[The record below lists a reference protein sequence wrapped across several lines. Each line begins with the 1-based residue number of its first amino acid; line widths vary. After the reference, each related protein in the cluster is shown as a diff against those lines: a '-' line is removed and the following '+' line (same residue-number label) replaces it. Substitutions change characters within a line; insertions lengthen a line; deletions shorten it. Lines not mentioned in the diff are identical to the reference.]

1 MLYNRWQ
8 CLLSSSMWKHSALK
22 ILHAQILTLVI
33 ITGCFDKIDSR
44 LSVIVMN
51 SVVLMSVITFD
62 CQAVEGERSAPKDGQ
77 ITTFMKMAEEEEETL
92 TKTTA
97 ATNQQAAHGQQQ
109 QQQQANNNEATITTA
124 INQTTTTPPSSSSVI
139 SSSFNPK
146 IKVHLVAVGSAP
158 ILKKNKFLMN
168 RTDNFGVA
176 ISFLRKRLKL
186 NNNTNT
192 TATNTTA
199 TNTTTPFSSSG
210 SASSAVSSNVVQS
223 SSLFLYVNSA
233 FVPSPTE
240 QIGDLYDCFGM
251 RDELVIHYSLQ
262 EAWGWKIYR
271 IIFVFWRV
279 WWMNERKKVG
289 DGWWNK

>member
-1 MLYNRWQ
+1 MIFTSDFGSAL
-8 CLLSSSMWKHSALK
+8 SALK
-22 ILHAQILTLVI
+22 ILHAQVLTLVI

-97 ATNQQAAHGQQQ
+97 ATNQQAAHGQQQQQ

-192 TATNTTA
+192 TATNTT
-199 TNTTTPFSSSG
+199 TPFSSSG

-262 EAWGWKIYR
+262 EAWG
-271 IIFVFWRV
+271 
-279 WWMNERKKVG
+279 
-289 DGWWNK
+289 